1 MFSFFWWRQSERQG
15 IKYFGRMWWIFIST
29 RFHSLGPLSWATH
42 VSPMRQWSRIRFK
55 SWAVW
60 GYCVVCLPC
69 CLDNSWE
76 PVNLLLYIV
85 YKTDCVKQ
93 LGHLLEN
100 FIFRATTCERNFI
113 CCECEQNRKP
123 GVDVSVRLRCMEAV
137 KQCTAADAGNSS
149 QAAHWSQ
156 VGHIL
161 LLFSGYIWLHAHMAL
176 HCVSKN
182 GPTLNGIARNDMD
195 WFWWYL
201 AEIFRRL

>member
-1 MFSFFWWRQSERQG
+1 MFSFFWWRLTVEVRTSRYKIFWSYVMNSYLYQISQSRASVLGNACLSYVAMKLYSVQVMG
-15 IKYFGRMWWIFIST
+15 
-29 RFHSLGPLSWATH
+29 SLGLLS
-42 VSPMRQWSRIRFK
+42 RK
-55 SWAVW
+55 S
-60 GYCVVCLPC
+60 VVCLPC
-69 CLDNSWE
+69 CLDNGWE

-85 YKTDCVKQ
+85 YETDCVKQ
-93 LGHLLEN
+93 LSRLLEN

-161 LLFSGYIWLHAHMAL
+161 LLFSGYI
-176 HCVSKN
+176 S
-182 GPTLNGIARNDMD
+182 
-195 WFWWYL
+195 
-201 AEIFRRL
+201 